1 MLYERNADFKKNPQ
15 GIQSL
20 DTLAR
25 HVITELQSSFDGQN
39 FQAANFDLESGSAG
53 DGKTDKIQKTLN
65 AVTDKMRQNVNK
77 MFENQSEVNMM
88 EEKSDRILSASE
100 SFQMSATRLEKIARN
115 RRYRAYLI
123 MVAMILS
130 FLLLVYLIFR

>member
-15 GIQSL
+15 GISSL

-25 HVITELQSSFDGQN
+25 HVIVELQSSFDGQN
-39 FQAANFDLESGSAG
+39 FQAANFDLEAGSGS
-53 DGKTDKIQKTLN
+53 KTDQIQKTLN

-88 EEKSDRILSASE
+88 EEKSDRIRSASE
-100 SFQMSATRLEKIARN
+100 AF
-115 RRYRAYLI
+115 
-123 MVAMILS
+123 
-130 FLLLVYLIFR
+130 